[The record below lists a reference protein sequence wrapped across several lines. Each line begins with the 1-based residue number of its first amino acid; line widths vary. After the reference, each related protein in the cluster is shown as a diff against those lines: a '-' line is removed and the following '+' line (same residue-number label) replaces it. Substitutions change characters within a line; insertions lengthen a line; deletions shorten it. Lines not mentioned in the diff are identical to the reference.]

1 MTPNIAK
8 GQTDTSKFTGQ
19 GPESKE
25 AHPHNNPVMEYN
37 PAPGAKAGTLTTQFR
52 SLQAPMLSSDG
63 SVGKQF
69 TADGAIG
76 GTAQKIGGPL
86 DQNGMIGGMFKE
98 DGAIGGTVNKMAGGK
113 S

>member
-19 GPESKE
+19 GPESKAE
-25 AHPHNNPVMEYN
+25 HPHNNPVMEYN
-37 PAPGAKAGTLTTQFR
+37 PAPGAKA
-52 SLQAPMLSSDG
+52 PMLTSEG
-63 SVGKQF
+63 SVGNQF
-69 TADGAIG
+69 TAEGAIG
-76 GTAQKIGGPL
+76 GAAQKIGGPL
-86 DQNGMIGGMFKE
+86 DQHGMIGGMFKE